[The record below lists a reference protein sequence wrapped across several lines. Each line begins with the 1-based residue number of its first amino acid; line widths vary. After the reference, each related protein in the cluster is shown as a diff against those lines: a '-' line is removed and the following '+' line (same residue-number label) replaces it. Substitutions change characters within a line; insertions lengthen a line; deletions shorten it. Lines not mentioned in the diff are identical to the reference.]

1 MISKKEK
8 KNLNLALK
16 SLIMNNKKKQFYI
29 PLLNQTSRNFSLKS
43 TNSNKTSIN
52 SNYSKLFIRQLQLK
66 NKNLSSNKN
75 INSLNNNNSH
85 SQKIDVIKKIN
96 INKDISKELLKNKS
110 CYKYTIK
117 NITEKTI
124 HNLNNKL
131 QKKVGVYKK
140 IYNKL
145 NNNNINNIQQNS
157 KKNNIILNNL
167 EYYYLITDHNESN
180 IKTTKN
186 NIININSLIKD
197 KNKNNN
203 NKEKKI
209 FGIMLKKKSTVNNNF
224 INKIN
229 KMNNNYYLYEKN
241 LENRKN
247 KFYKTNNN
255 SLSSSLGLKK
265 NKSGSGSNSNKLL
278 LKKKIK
284 YNEKNQNYIKNDII
298 IDYYN
303 DDIKKNMNRI
313 SYNCNNSPT
322 QLTNIPHLN
331 RITINNY
338 NYKVKK
344 PLKFNLGP
352 SIDNKKIHVLQ
363 NNNTYNSNNTINIT
377 IDNSV
382 NNIYDN
388 IININKNPKITFIK
402 VNNNSTNSSYY
413 NNKKLFKKN
422 VSINNSYQNIIINF
436 QKNKTKEK
444 ANKKIQQIMKE
455 NLKKIH
461 EKKKKKKLPIS
472 FRKIR
477 LNKVKLLGIKEIFSN
492 FSKIKAKSPKFFT
505 PKLNASFNNFNKII
519 FSGRFNRTEDKNNID
534 FFTSMNEKYKNTN
547 SKIKENPQYVYEYF
561 YEILNNLLIDENN
574 YFEEL
579 DLGQLNINKNKNYIN
594 PESRKFFIN
603 SLINIQELLNFNERT
618 LFLTTQIFDRYI
630 NTVLIKKNINIK
642 EENLDIVIVTS
653 LIIAAKNEEIK
664 LYSMNDYLNLLPL
677 KYNIHD
683 LEKTEYEILS
693 GFNFNLKI
701 PSMLDFYE
709 IFSLEMKFN
718 KIQML
723 KGLYLLN
730 FILLD
735 NNLVQIPPSLIAFSV
750 VFIICGKK
758 IQFNKIS
765 EKYKS
770 NGENKI
776 IKILSILKDKETI
789 NNLCGYIKY
798 LYKINNNSTYNAPFN
813 KFNTP
818 NYYYISSY
826 LNI

>member
-1 MISKKEK
+1 MHSKKEK

-29 PLLNQTSRNFSLKS
+29 PLLNQTNRNFSLKS

-66 NKNLSSNKN
+66 NKNISSNKN
-75 INSLNNNNSH
+75 INSLNNNNAH
-85 SQKIDVIKKIN
+85 AQKIDVIKKIN
-96 INKDISKELLKNKS
+96 INKDLSKELLKNKS
-110 CYKYTIK
+110 CYKYSMK

-124 HNLNNKL
+124 QNLNNKL
-131 QKKVGVYKK
+131 QKKVGGYKK

-145 NNNNINNIQQNS
+145 NNNNINNVQSNS

-167 EYYYLITDHNESN
+167 EYYYLITDDNESN
-180 IKTTKN
+180 IRTTKN

-197 KNKNNN
+197 KNKNN
-203 NKEKKI
+203 KEKKL

-229 KMNNNYYLYEKN
+229 EMNNNYYLYEKN

-247 KFYKTNNN
+247 KSYKTNNN

-265 NKSGSGSNSNKLL
+265 NKSGSGSNSNKLF

-303 DDIKKNMNRI
+303 DDVKKNMNNI
-313 SYNCNNSPT
+313 SYNCNNSTT

-344 PLKFNLGP
+344 PLKLNLGP
-352 SIDNKKIHVLQ
+352 SLDNKKIQLLQ

-402 VNNNSTNSSYY
+402 VNSNSTNSSYY

-436 QKNKTKEK
+436 QKNKTKDK
-444 ANKKIQQIMKE
+444 TNKKIQQIMKE
-455 NLKKIH
+455 NLKIIH

-477 LNKVKLLGIKEIFSN
+477 LSKVKLLGIKEIFSN
-492 FSKIKAKSPKFFT
+492 FSKIKAKSPKFVT
-505 PKLNASFNNFNKII
+505 PKLNASLNNFNKII

-534 FFTSMNEKYKNTN
+534 FFTTMNEKYKNSN

-579 DLGQLNINKNKNYIN
+579 DLGELNINKNKNFIN

-709 IFSLEMKFN
+709 IFSLEMKLN
-718 KIQML
+718 KIQMV

-735 NNLVQIPPSLIAFSV
+735 NNLVQIPPSLIAYTV
-750 VFIICGKK
+750 VFIISGKK
-758 IQFNKIS
+758 IQFNKIN